1 MFIPPITAIDDL
13 TPPSDFTETVDTF
26 LEDCEYW
33 ISKMRYVKSQ
43 SAYFYKKHEF
53 SASAQSFADYDEDY
67 DPAEMSVYEINDGSY
82 VSTSY
87 GEAIS
92 RGRISQAIGD
102 AQITTSDVTVS
113 AADARF
119 SAVQYDD
126 MSSVAGNFST
136 DIAAS
141 REEVFRYTAYS
152 KLKATNQTPFKA
164 DVLIVMCTD
173 LDPIKKDCIKVQY
186 SDYSNRRGPASD
198 NGYSEEQQQPHYI
211 VGGTV
216 KRIFKTA
223 EKVKSSLSK
232 TETVEDATKTAD
244 LTLGYYNITHGAEQS
259 ETVSAQVRYGNLTYT
274 SQYGGSDSIE
284 NGKVDNV
291 QSVFTAYPFGELVAT
306 GITLEAGVAD
316 FVIDETPPTVNIDM
330 PSITR
335 NQDYRTEAEVNVQG
349 KLVPILD
356 VGPYIDGNNGGQ

>member
-113 AADARF
+113 AADTRF

-173 LDPIKKDCIKVQY
+173 LDPIKRDCIKVQY
-186 SDYSNRRGPASD
+186 SDYSNQRGPASD

-211 VGGTV
+211 IGGTV

-223 EKVKSSLSK
+223 EKVKSSLPK
-232 TETVEDATKTAD
+232 TETVEGETKTAN

-259 ETVSAQVRYGNLTYT
+259 ETVSAQLRDGNLTYT

-284 NGKVDNV
+284 DGKIDNA
-291 QSVFTAYPFGELVAT
+291 QSVFTDYPFGEIVRT
-306 GITLEAGVAD
+306 GAILEVGMSDYVTSDAAAS
-316 FVIDETPPTVNIDM
+316 VNIIL
-330 PSITR
+330 PEITR
-335 NQDYRTEAEVNVQG
+335 NNDYGGYARVDVRGIAWV
-349 KLVPILD
+349 ILD
-356 VGPYIDGNNGGQ
+356 VGPYIDN